1 MWIKLPIKWIL
12 LKVTIHLMKL
22 FMKFC
27 GPLDNSDPCR
37 GENVATSL
45 VYVDHYIE
53 RAKEEDNLLA
63 AYRWL
68 MFKSLMSKVFGKT
81 CFVFH
86 LI

>member
-1 MWIKLPIKWIL
+1 
-12 LKVTIHLMKL
+12 
-22 FMKFC
+22 MKFC

-37 GENVATSL
+37 GENLALSL
-45 VYVDHYIE
+45 VHVDHYIE

-63 AYRWL
+63 AYRWR